1 MVFISGSQSA
11 GKTTLFNYL
20 KDFYPQAKFQPEIN
34 PYTLVGKHS
43 GGAFVTTD
51 LQKEI
56 SRLTIEQF
64 KRLSK
69 PAKKRLVFWET
80 GFMNLA
86 YVLRDGKGENYLYFK
101 KEYLKLASLAEVKV
115 VFIDTRPE
123 VSWQIRRA
131 NYLKRVQE
139 YLEDN
144 HIKEE
149 KREEV
154 TQLRMARYKKNLWL
168 MYPLFKETLEVLNL
182 PTYVIENNG
191 SSLEEF
197 LDKGRQLI
205 GRIVGNDR

>member
-20 KDFYPQAKFQPEIN
+20 KNFYPQAKFQPEIN
-34 PYTLVGKHS
+34 PYTVVGKHS

-56 SRLTIEQF
+56 SRLTAEQF
-64 KRLSK
+64 KILSK
-69 PAKKRLVFWET
+69 PAKEGLVFWET

-86 YVLRDGKGENYLYFK
+86 YVLRNGKDENYLYFK
-101 KEYLKLASLAEVKV
+101 KEYLKLARLAEVKI

-123 VSWQIRRA
+123 VSWQRRRA

-154 TQLRMARYKKNLWL
+154 TQQRMAKYKKNLWL
-168 MYPLFKETLEVLNL
+168 MYPLFKETLKVLNL

-191 SSLEEF
+191 NSLEEF
-197 LDKGRQLI
+197 LDRGRQLI
-205 GRIVGNDR
+205 DKIVSNDR